1 MHLQM
6 LIDIS
11 LTKPN
16 CYLYLTEVEKMARP
30 KRFAVEVQEAVSILA
45 VPEEEVLILVM
56 LVLACWII
64 EVTHHRHFHSLDRIH
79 LES

>member
-16 CYLYLTEVEKMARP
+16 CCCYQTEVEKMARP
-30 KRFAVEVQEAVSILA
+30 KRIAVEVQEAVSILA

-64 EVTHHRHFHSLDRIH
+64 GVTHRHFHSLDRIH